1 MSKPQISLRRMRAEI
16 IDINEKLQDKCGL
29 SYRLEISPYSE
40 RDKDAAVYDE
50 TDSPDYDIILC
61 LYHEE
66 KCISSVTGRYNPSS
80 HSMEVLSKTDGKYEG
95 KKYNLYLR
103 AIFIYLMYFVRQPLI
118 KKIYSY
124 ATNPIST
131 YAMYKHFYA
140 TNDDLQEYVEMHN
153 LTPETFTIDDAKG
166 FHTYYSKKYEQTPES
181 AEILLDEM
189 LEDCEEMHD
198 KECSVEDL
206 GWKTREEAI
215 ENIIKTMS
223 FKAIALELHLEK
235 KGTQEL
241 LLNKLRMLNTQ
252 IICGE
257 SQKTQGGNKKTRNK
271 KSRPTFRKSVCEAN
285 RAKSRSKKCK
295 RNKSRK
301 NI

>member
-1 MSKPQISLRRMRAEI
+1 
-16 IDINEKLQDKCGL
+16 
-29 SYRLEISPYSE
+29 
-40 RDKDAAVYDE
+40 
-50 TDSPDYDIILC
+50 
-61 LYHEE
+61 
-66 KCISSVTGRYNPSS
+66 
-80 HSMEVLSKTDGKYEG
+80 
-95 KKYNLYLR
+95 
-103 AIFIYLMYFVRQPLI
+103 
-118 KKIYSY
+118 
-124 ATNPIST
+124 
-131 YAMYKHFYA
+131 
-140 TNDDLQEYVEMHN
+140 
-153 LTPETFTIDDAKG
+153 
-166 FHTYYSKKYEQTPES
+166 
-181 AEILLDEM
+181 M

>member
-1 MSKPQISLRRMRAEI
+1 MSKPQISLRLMRKEL
-16 IDINEKLQDKCGL
+16 IDINEKLQHKCGL

-103 AIFIYLMYFVRQPLI
+103 AIFIYLMYFVRQPPI

-140 TNDDLQEYVEMHN
+140 TNDDLQEYVEMHK
-153 LTPETFTIDDAKG
+153 LTPETFTLDDAKG
-166 FHTYYSKKYEQTPES
+166 FHAYYSEKYEQTPES

-235 KGTQEL
+235 KGTQEF
-241 LLNKLRMLNTQ
+241 LLNKLRLLNTQ

-271 KSRPTFRKSVCEAN
+271 KSRDT
-285 RAKSRSKKCK
+285 SKKCK
-295 RNKSRK
+295 RRKSRK
-301 NI
+301 ICKRKHFY